1 MWQLGEALATGSQ
14 GREQVNGR
22 QTDADLDLLEMDC
35 DAIMA
40 FIGHAA
46 CSVGQEERTEQE
58 VSNVQ

>member
-1 MWQLGEALATGSQ
+1 LATGSQ

-58 VSNVQ
+58 VSNV